1 MVKVGDKFK
10 EYLPSFVR
18 GKDRFFSY
26 ELEVVGFKSE
36 SCGEFAECKETWE
49 NGRTDIV
56 GIAIELLDN
65 EKIYKKIS

>member
-1 MVKVGDKFK
+1 M
-10 EYLPSFVR
+10 

-56 GIAIELLDN
+56 GISIELLDN
-65 EKIYKKIS
+65 EKIYKKIN